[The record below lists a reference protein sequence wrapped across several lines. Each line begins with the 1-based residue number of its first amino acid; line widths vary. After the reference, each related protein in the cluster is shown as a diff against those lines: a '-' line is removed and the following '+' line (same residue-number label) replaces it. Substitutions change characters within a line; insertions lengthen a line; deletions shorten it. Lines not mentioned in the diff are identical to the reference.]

1 MSQEAEANA
10 KLKSVKASSSSD
22 EPEPCAICL
31 ENLGGR
37 LGVAHPCGHVFH
49 QCCFGSWDLMRFKS
63 SQPTVCPTCRE
74 PVHMFTRIHSNV
86 RALILGDDLSTPPS
100 SSNFGACTSPS
111 AFRIAEMSV
120 ELQELQVQLGNLKIQ
135 LREERT
141 QRLRKIYEL
150 SRDYKTLEK
159 ELMEYKLARQL
170 LEEEMEE
177 MKFDCFSMDEKKP
190 VKRVAINTPPPW
202 KKYRYFGS
210 GNRGI

>member
-1 MSQEAEANA
+1 
-10 KLKSVKASSSSD
+10 
-22 EPEPCAICL
+22 
-31 ENLGGR
+31 
-37 LGVAHPCGHVFH
+37 
-49 QCCFGSWDLMRFKS
+49 
-63 SQPTVCPTCRE
+63 
-74 PVHMFTRIHSNV
+74 
-86 RALILGDDLSTPPS
+86 
-100 SSNFGACTSPS
+100 
-111 AFRIAEMSV
+111 MSV